1 MKNSL
6 GHVRKKRFGIAEKV
20 RRWQQHRQAWKDLV
34 AAIKRDDLDAA
45 LDAALRTDDQ
55 EVIDVYKAAHI
66 TQRIDNAMLYILAK
80 DVARDVQR
88 LMAEDGER

>member
-1 MKNSL
+1 MNTAMKNSL
-6 GHVRKKRFGIAEKV
+6 GHVRKKHRFGVAEKV

-66 TQRIDNAMLYILAK
+66 TQRIDNAMRGLSF
-80 DVARDVQR
+80 Q
-88 LMAEDGER
+88 DGER

>member
-6 GHVRKKRFGIAEKV
+6 GHVRKKRRFGIAEKV

-55 EVIDVYKAAHI
+55 EVIDVYKAAHL
-66 TQRIDNAMLYILAK
+66 TQRIDNAMRGLSF
-80 DVARDVQR
+80 Q
-88 LMAEDGER
+88 DGER

>member
-6 GHVRKKRFGIAEKV
+6 GHVRKKHRFGVAEKV

-55 EVIDVYKAAHI
+55 EVIDGYKAVHL
-66 TQRIDNAMLYILAK
+66 TQRIDNAMRGLSF
-80 DVARDVQR
+80 Q
-88 LMAEDGER
+88 DGER